1 MPPLVD
7 SVFLELSGLDR
18 NLPLRLHV
26 RADGPRLPGLHVR
39 GRIQTS
45 AARHPAANADPGA
58 AGFPQ
63 GEMKYSVT
71 VYFIHR
77 VACQRPFNSELK
89 VALCGMSS
97 LDVTVARERHSHT
110 DVDSSLSSLLLENS
124 LQVCCY
130 CGVSC

>member
-18 NLPLRLHV
+18 NLPLHFHV
-26 RADGPRLPGLHVR
+26 CADGSRLPGLHVC

-63 GEMKYSVT
+63 GEMKYSII

-77 VACQRPFNSELK
+77 ISCRLLFNIQLK
-89 VALCGMSS
+89 VALCGAYS
-97 LDVTVARERHSHT
+97 LDLTVARERPSHV
-110 DVDSSLSSLLLENS
+110 DVNN
-124 LQVCCY
+124 
-130 CGVSC
+130 